1 MKPAPLNAVRPA
13 PTPAQPQRRVGPG
26 RASLRTDAL
35 LRLLGALGQALL
47 AGWAAGTGAALL
59 DVTPAA
65 ASLTGAVF
73 CVLAL
78 ATALYGT
85 RP

>member
-1 MKPAPLNAVRPA
+1 MTLVPLIVARHDAPASV
-13 PTPAQPQRRVGPG
+13 QRSRVGPG
-26 RASLRTDAL
+26 RESLRCNAL
-35 LRLLGALGQALL
+35 PQLLAALGQALL

-59 DVTPAA
+59 DVSL
-65 ASLTGAVF
+65 ASAIPTGAVIR
-73 CVLAL
+73 VLAL